1 MKVKPV
7 IKRNNPDVNTE
18 SSDKKIN
25 VAVSYD
31 TCLRCVCKSI
41 EDIIKVN
48 DIIHKFNHTQVDMKK
63 HALIQVGRQHRDG
76 VTVIYI
82 TVMATDDNIEE
93 DFEKYNDFLYNELS
107 SAKIEFQFVNF
118 ENISKN
124 VADIASYTEDNDSKM
139 LVIDRNTIN
148 NDEVFDIMCKYILT
162 GADCQYIRAIRI
174 PYNEIVVTTDCKWK
188 MADNYNKENIKESKT
203 EEAEGNTSKNVQVNI
218 SIFDKRNSI
227 LFDVLV
233 KKTNCIKKVIADY
246 AEKNDDNFFRT
257 VHMII
262 ENNTN
267 GLLFCKIASNFGIV
281 TFPDNK

>member
-18 SSDKKIN
+18 SSDKKTN
-25 VAVSYD
+25 MAVSYD

-93 DFEKYNDFLYNELS
+93 DFDKYNDFLHNELS

-124 VADIASYTEDNDSKM
+124 VADIASYTEDNNSKM

-148 NDEVFDIMCKYILT
+148 NDEVFDTMCKYILT

-188 MADNYNKENIKESKT
+188 MADNGDKECTEMPKT
-203 EEAEGNTSKNVQVNI
+203 EGETNTSEKLAQVNI
-218 SIFDKRNSI
+218 SIFDKRSSN
-227 LFDVLV
+227 LFDILV
-233 KKTNCIKKVIADY
+233 KHTECIRKTIADY
-246 AEKNDDNFFRT
+246 TEENGTDFFRT
-257 VHMII
+257 VHMLIT
-262 ENNTN
+262 NNTN
-267 GLLFCKIASNFGIV
+267 GILFCKTASNFGIV
-281 TFPDNK
+281 TVPDDK